1 LFLWYQHSGSGRFG
15 GDPKLDQGGTES
27 KYSGIYVPGN
37 NAAIEAYFNA
47 GRYVNLLKADFVSPR
62 VITIG
67 VKVPLKTEND
77 LLVIDGF
84 RLYYYGNQ
92 SLSGIDDLRS
102 ESLSNEIEGYYDLNG
117 MRLARPVR
125 GVTIIKY
132 KDGHSEKRMMR

>member
-1 LFLWYQHSGSGRFG
+1 M
-15 GDPKLDQGGTES
+15 
-27 KYSGIYVPGN
+27 
-37 NAAIEAYFNA
+37 
-47 GRYVNLLKADFVSPR
+47 
-62 VITIG
+62 
-67 VKVPLKTEND
+67 
-77 LLVIDGF
+77 LVIDGF